1 MSEAMSKNM
10 EAPDASCAHLLSSD
24 AIKAAMAAGKL
35 EGLDDMSFKDARV
48 FKAMDA
54 PGKNAAALY
63 ELTRS
68 EKKKYASH
76 FCNIGEPLIRD
87 FGFLCVLEAGDK
99 LRAYIPYYSFADDVI
114 GEEIMYA
121 FFHKSLD
128 TVVLLISKRD
138 DAHTVANQV
147 MYSLGEQTPFG
158 KLCAWCGGRSWCQ
171 GGKLKK
177 CPCKTVRYCTKACQ
191 HAHWADHRSRCAE
204 RHGA

>member
-1 MSEAMSKNM
+1 M
-10 EAPDASCAHLLSSD
+10 DAWAHLISLD
-24 AIKAAMAAGKL
+24 AIKAAAVTVKL
-35 EGLDDMSFKDARV
+35 DALDDMSFRDAHV
-48 FKAMDA
+48 FKAA
-54 PGKNAAALY
+54 GIN
-63 ELTRS
+63 ELTLL
-68 EKKKYASH
+68 EKIKYANH
-76 FCNIGEPLIRD
+76 FCNIREPVARD
-87 FGFLCVLEAGDK
+87 LGVLCALEDGKK
-99 LRAYIPYYSFADDVI
+99 LRGYIPYYSFADDI
-114 GEEIMYA
+114 LGDEIMYA